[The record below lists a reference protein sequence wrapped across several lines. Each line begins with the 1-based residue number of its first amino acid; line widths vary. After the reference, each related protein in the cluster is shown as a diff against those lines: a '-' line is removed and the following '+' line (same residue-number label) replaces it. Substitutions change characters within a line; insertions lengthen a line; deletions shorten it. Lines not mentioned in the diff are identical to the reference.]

1 MIRTPRHLT
10 KQESGFRSLLH
21 ATLLVDYDYKLLKK
35 HVGIEKYTLL
45 DTA

>member
-1 MIRTPRHLT
+1 MDLGAYCTPPY
-10 KQESGFRSLLH
+10 
-21 ATLLVDYDYKLLKK
+21 LVDYAYKLLKK